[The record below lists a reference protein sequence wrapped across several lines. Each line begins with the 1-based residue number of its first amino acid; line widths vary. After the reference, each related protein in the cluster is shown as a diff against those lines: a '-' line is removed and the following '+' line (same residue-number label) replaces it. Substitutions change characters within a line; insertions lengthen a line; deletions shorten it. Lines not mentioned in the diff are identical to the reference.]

1 MPENPASYRVVRTKS
16 YLFNKAIENWKEQK
30 YSDSAKEYEVLYE
43 TININGKEVTGKL
56 NVVAVSRFDAVFI
69 VGQRHANDNFLVLD
83 VKEVMNH

>member
-1 MPENPASYRVVRTKS
+1 M
-16 YLFNKAIENWKEQK
+16 F
-30 YSDSAKEYEVLYE
+30 YE
-43 TININGKEVTGKL
+43 TININGKEVAGKL